1 MSTED
6 RVRAATRA
14 RTELVGDIRPLEFP
28 DELPARSRRARRARR
43 ARRWLTWGAPI
54 GAAALVTALALVLVM
69 LRQADGPQPGHG
81 APPAVPPAAAS
92 VPRYYVTLGYTG
104 STSSQMEAVVG
115 DDQTGRKVAVIPPPA
130 GQNFYGVTAAADD
143 RTFVLLNHQ
152 PARQETTF
160 DLLRVAPGA
169 AHPAQLTEL
178 HINPL
183 PDIIGDG
190 LKLVVSG
197 YALSPDGRELAVT
210 WRAASTATNAVTQLS
225 VYSLS
230 SGALLDSWNTH
241 APNNNLPTSASLSWV
256 NGDRSVDFGW
266 VNIVPG
272 PVRTVRFNGTTR
284 KVHTEAD
291 EQTVRSLDVTAAGHD
306 LLADSR
312 LVMQLP
318 KSVPVTKDIST
329 SPCANAL
336 MASAGTLVCG
346 SVGGSDISGA
356 EACTTVEPT
365 FASYSTATG
374 KPLQV
379 LYRHQGQCLNGQS
392 IVLWTDPAGR
402 EAIVFLLLALKD
414 QPVSAGDSFGVVSA
428 GHFTPLAPLVTGTGF
443 ASGAADNPGGIA
455 F

>member
-1 MSTED
+1 MSVED

-14 RTELVGDIRPLEFP
+14 RADLVRDIRPLEP
-28 DELPARSRRARRARR
+28 PAGLPEPPRLARRARP
-43 ARRWLTWGAPI
+43 ARRWLSWGAPLA
-54 GAAALVTALALVLVM
+54 AAALVTALALTLAL
-69 LRQADGPQPGHG
+69 LRQAPEPHS
-81 APPAVPPAAAS
+81 APAASSGTVSAAAS
-92 VPRYYVTLGYTG
+92 IPRYYVALAYG
-104 STSSQMEAVVG
+104 SASAGMKAVVG
-115 DDQTGRKVAVIPPPA
+115 DDRTGRTLAVLNPPA
-130 GQNFYGVTAAADD
+130 GQSFYGVTAAADD
-143 RTFVLLNHQ
+143 RTFVLLNSQ

-160 DLLRVAPGA
+160 DLLRVTPGA
-169 AHPAQLTEL
+169 AHPAQLTKL
-178 HINPL
+178 PVSPL
-183 PDIIGDG
+183 PDIVDNG

-197 YALSPDGRELAVT
+197 YAVSPDARELAIT

-241 APNNNLPTSASLSWV
+241 APNDNLPTSVALSWV
-256 NGDRSVDFGW
+256 NGDRGVDFGW
-266 VNIVPG
+266 VNLVPG
-272 PVRTVRFNGTTR
+272 PVTSVRFHGTSVKVRANTYERTVRT
-284 KVHTEAD
+284 
-291 EQTVRSLDVTAAGHD
+291 LDVTAAGHD

-312 LVMQLP
+312 LVMRLP
-318 KSVPVTKDIST
+318 SAIQVTKDIST

-356 EACTTVEPT
+356 EACATVEPT

-392 IVLWTDPAGR
+392 IPLWTDPAGS
-402 EAIVFLLLALKD
+402 EAIVFLLLALKG
-414 QPVSAGDSFGVVSA
+414 QPASAGNSFGVVSA
-428 GHFTPLAPLVTGTGF
+428 GHFTPLAPLVTGTGY